1 MSDRLKDKVALITG
15 AASGMGAS
23 HARAFVREGAKV
35 MIADINDDAGAA
47 LAEELGDAARYVHL
61 NVTSAEE
68 WAAAVAATLEAFG
81 ELNVL
86 VNNAGILDGGALGKY
101 PVERWQRVL
110 DINLTG
116 PFLGMTASVEA
127 LKASAPSSIINISST
142 AGLEGI
148 AGMHGYTAS
157 KFGVRGLTKSA
168 AMELAGSRVRVNSVH
183 PGSIQTPMTAVMG
196 EQKPIDFIE
205 TTLTRPAAP
214 EEVTSMVVF
223 LASDE
228 SSFCTGAEF
237 VVDGGIT
244 AGKIYN
250 V

>member
-1 MSDRLKDKVALITG
+1 MSERLKDKTALITG

-35 MIADINDDAGAA
+35 MIADINDDAGEA
-47 LAEELGDAARYVHL
+47 LAAELGDAARYVHL
-61 NVTSAEE
+61 NVTSAED
-68 WAAAVAATLEAFG
+68 WNAAVAATLEAFG
-81 ELNVL
+81 GLNVL
-86 VNNAGILDGGALGKY
+86 VNNAGILDGGALGEY
-101 PVERWQRVL
+101 PAERWQRVL

-116 PFLGMTASVEA
+116 PFLGMSAAVQA

-157 KFGVRGLTKSA
+157 KFGLRGLTKSA
-168 AMELAGSRVRVNSVH
+168 ALELAGDHVRVNSVH

-196 EQKPIDFIE
+196 EQKPIDFTE

-214 EEVTSMVVF
+214 EEVTSVVIF

-228 SSFCTGAEF
+228 SSFSTGAEF

>member
-23 HARAFVREGAKV
+23 HARAFVREGARV

-47 LAEELGDAARYVHL
+47 LAGELGEAARYVHL

-81 ELNVL
+81 KLNVL
-86 VNNAGILDGGALGKY
+86 VNNAGILDGGALGQY

-116 PFLGMTASVEA
+116 PFLGMTASIEA
-127 LKASAPSSIINISST
+127 LKASAPASIINISST

-196 EQKPIDFIE
+196 EQKPIDFTE

-228 SSFCTGAEF
+228 SSFCTGGEF

-244 AGKIYN
+244 AGKIYT

>member
-1 MSDRLKDKVALITG
+1 MSDRLKGKVALITG

-35 MIADINDDAGAA
+35 MIADISDDAGAA
-47 LAEELGDAARYVHL
+47 LAADLGDAARYVHL
-61 NVTSAEE
+61 NVTSAED
-68 WAAAVAATLEAFG
+68 WKAAVAATLEAFG
-81 ELNVL
+81 ALHVL
-86 VNNAGILDGGALGKY
+86 VNNAGILDGGALGEY
-101 PVERWQRVL
+101 PEERWQRVL

-116 PFLGMTASVEA
+116 PFLGMSAAVEA
-127 LKASAPSSIINISST
+127 LKASAPASVINISST

-157 KFGVRGLTKSA
+157 KFGLRGLTKSA
-168 AMELAGSRVRVNSVH
+168 ALELAGSRVRVNSVH

-196 EQKPIDFIE
+196 KQKPIDFNE

-214 EEVTSMVVF
+214 EEVTSMVLF

-228 SSFCTGAEF
+228 SSFSTGAEF

>member
-1 MSDRLKDKVALITG
+1 MSNRLNSKVALITG

-23 HARAFVREGAKV
+23 HARAFVREGARV
-35 MIADINDDAGAA
+35 MIADINDDAGTA
-47 LAEELGDAARYVHL
+47 LAAELGDAARYVHL
-61 NVTSAEE
+61 NVTSAEDWE
-68 WAAAVAATLEAFG
+68 SAVAATLDAFG
-81 ELNVL
+81 ALHVL
-86 VNNAGILDGGALGKY
+86 VNNAGILDGGALGDY
-101 PVERWQRVL
+101 PVERWQRTL

-116 PFLGMTASVEA
+116 PFLGMSAAVEA
-127 LKASAPSSIINISST
+127 LKASAPASVINISST

-157 KFGVRGLTKSA
+157 KFGLRGLTKSA
-168 AMELAGSRVRVNSVH
+168 ALELAGSHVRVNSVH

-196 EQKPIDFIE
+196 EQKPIDFSE

-214 EEVTSMVVF
+214 EEVTSVVLF

-228 SSFCTGAEF
+228 SSFSTGAEF

>member
-1 MSDRLKDKVALITG
+1 MNERLKDKTALITG

-35 MIADINDDAGAA
+35 MIADINDDDGAA
-47 LAEELGDAARYVHL
+47 LAAELGDAARYVHL
-61 NVTSAEE
+61 DVTSPDD
-68 WAAAVAATLEAFG
+68 WAAAVQATLAAFG
-81 ELNVL
+81 SLNVL
-86 VNNAGILDGGALGKY
+86 VNNAGILDGGALGNY
-101 PVERWQRVL
+101 PVERWQRIL

-116 PFLGMTASVEA
+116 PFLGTTAALEA
-127 LKASAPSSIINISST
+127 LKASAPASIINISST
-142 AGLEGI
+142 AGLEGV

-157 KFGVRGLTKSA
+157 KFGLRGFTKSA
-168 AMELAGSRVRVNSVH
+168 ALELAAARIRVNSVH
-183 PGSIQTPMTAVMG
+183 PGSVRTPMTAGLAGATPVNFS
-196 EQKPIDFIE
+196 ES
-205 TTLTRPAAP
+205 TLNRPAIP
-214 EEVTSMVVF
+214 EEVTSVVLF

-228 SSFCTGAEF
+228 SSFSTGAEF

>member
-1 MSDRLKDKVALITG
+1 MITG

-47 LAEELGDAARYVHL
+47 LAAELGDAARYVHL
-61 NVTSAEE
+61 NVTSAED
-68 WAAAVAATLEAFG
+68 WAAAVAATLDTFG
-81 ELNVL
+81 GLNIL
-86 VNNAGILDGGALGKY
+86 VNNAGILDGGPLGQY
-101 PVERWQRVL
+101 PAERWQRAL

-116 PFLGMTASVEA
+116 PFLGMSAAVEA
-127 LKASAPSSIINISST
+127 LKASAPSSVINISST

-157 KFGVRGLTKSA
+157 KFGLRGLTKSTA
-168 AMELAGSRVRVNSVH
+168 LELAASHVRVNSVH

-196 EQKPIDFIE
+196 RQKPIDFTE

-214 EEVTSMVVF
+214 EEVTSVVVF

-228 SSFCTGAEF
+228 SSFSTGAEF

>member
-1 MSDRLKDKVALITG
+1 MSERLKDKTALITG

-35 MIADINDDAGAA
+35 MIADINDDDGAA
-47 LAEELGDAARYVHL
+47 LADELGDAARYVHL
-61 NVTSAEE
+61 NVTSPND
-68 WAAAVAATLEAFG
+68 WAAAVEATLEAFG
-81 ELNVL
+81 SLNVL

-101 PVERWQRVL
+101 SLERWQRIL
-110 DINLTG
+110 DVNLTG
-116 PFLGMTASVEA
+116 PFLGTTAALPA
-127 LKASAPSSIINISST
+127 LKASAPASVINISST

-157 KFGVRGLTKSA
+157 KFGLRGFTKSA
-168 AMELAGSRVRVNSVH
+168 ALELAAFHVRVNSVH
-183 PGSIQTPMTAVMG
+183 PGSIRTPMTAGLPGAAPV
-196 EQKPIDFIE
+196 DFSE
-205 TTLTRPAAP
+205 STLTRPAVP
-214 EEVTSMVVF
+214 EEVTNVVLF

-228 SSFCTGAEF
+228 SSFSTGAEF

>member
-1 MSDRLKDKVALITG
+1 MSERLKDKVALITG

-47 LAEELGDAARYVHL
+47 LAAELGDAARYVHL
-61 NVTSAEE
+61 NVTSAED
-68 WAAAVAATLEAFG
+68 WAAAVAATVDTFG
-81 ELNVL
+81 KLNIL
-86 VNNAGILDGGALGKY
+86 VNNAGILDGGPLGQY
-101 PVERWQRVL
+101 PAERWQRAL

-116 PFLGMTASVEA
+116 PFLGMSAAVEA
-127 LKASAPSSIINISST
+127 LKASAPSSVINISST

-157 KFGVRGLTKSA
+157 KFGLRGLTKSTA
-168 AMELAGSRVRVNSVH
+168 LELAASHVRVNSVH

-196 EQKPIDFIE
+196 RQKPIDFSE

-214 EEVTSMVVF
+214 EEVTSVVVF

-228 SSFCTGAEF
+228 SSFSTGAEF